1 VSAPQG
7 APGAERGFAAGS
19 DLELAF
25 AGVAALSGR
34 LRSREVSPLDLV
46 EACLARIAALDGALG
61 AFAVAS
67 AERAREGA
75 RAAAAEIASGRW
87 RGPLHGIPFG
97 VADAIDARGLPTAL
111 GLPSLAGRV
120 AERDATVCAR
130 LAEQGAILVGK
141 LRIPPPAGA
150 GAAAEPGC
158 RSPWDPARTAGGP
171 SPGSAAAVAA
181 GLVPFAL
188 AAHDAG
194 PDTAAA
200 ECGVTALRPTY
211 GVLSRRGAVL
221 ASFTLAT
228 LGPVTRS
235 AEDCALVLDALAG
248 ADPREPSSVGPPPG
262 IGRLAGALAKGLRV
276 GVVEVP
282 APARGAREPLSLAQ
296 EALRSA
302 GAIVAPASLPDVPWI
317 PLAAL
322 LAGAEGEVV
331 REDVLGPALG
341 AARVPPAPA
350 SGSAADYVR
359 AMRVRSEA
367 QRALA
372 RLLERHDLLLAP
384 APDASAGPDPLS
396 CAIALGGLPALTLP
410 VGLGGARPVAARLVA
425 PPLEEARL
433 LTAGAVFQAR
443 TSHHLL
449 RPPASPAPAVA
460 AVTGR

>member
-1 VSAPQG
+1 VSD
-7 APGAERGFAAGS
+7 
-19 DLELAF
+19 DLCF
-25 AGVAALSGR
+25 AGVAALSR
-34 LRSREVSPLDLV
+34 RMRAREISPADLV

-61 AFAVAS
+61 AFAAVA
-67 AERAREGA
+67 AERSREAA
-75 RAAAAEIASGRW
+75 RAAAAELASGRS

-97 VADAIDARGLPTAL
+97 LADAIDARGLPTAL
-111 GLPSLAGRV
+111 GLPALAGRS

-141 LRIPPPAGA
+141 VRILPP
-150 GAAAEPGC
+150 AAAEPTC
-158 RSPWDPARTAGGP
+158 RSPWDPARSAGGP

-188 AAHDAG
+188 AAHGAG
-194 PDTAAA
+194 ADTAAA

-228 LGPVTRS
+228 LGPVARS

-248 ADPREPSSVGPPPG
+248 ADPRDPSSLGPPPG
-262 IGRLAGALAKGLRV
+262 IGRLAGALAKGLRI

-282 APARGAREPLSLAQ
+282 APAPGAREALSLAQ

-302 GAIVAPASLPDVPWI
+302 GAILAPAQLPDVPWVA
-317 PLAAL
+317 LATL
-322 LAGAEGEVV
+322 LAQAEGEVV
-331 REDVLGPALG
+331 RDDVLGPALG
-341 AARVPPAPA
+341 AAELRAPPAP
-350 SGSAADYVR
+350 GSAADYVR
-359 AMRVRSEA
+359 AMRARGEA

-384 APDASAGPDPLS
+384 APDASAPAALDPLS
-396 CAIALGGLPALTLP
+396 CAVALGGLPALTLP
-410 VGLGGARPVAARLVA
+410 VGVAGARPVAARLVA

-433 LTAGAVFQAR
+433 LSVAAVFQAR
-443 TSHHLL
+443 SAHHLH
-449 RPPASPAPAVA
+449 RPPAAPAPAVA
-460 AVTGR
+460 SVTRR